1 MSEDPQKT
9 LVQFRLHQADETL
22 QEAEALLGQSFLR
35 GAINRAYYAM
45 FYAVLALAVVK
56 ALTTSK
62 HSGLISFFDREFIRT
77 KIFRQE
83 LSQSIHLAFQ
93 RRQESDY
100 GDVFT
105 VSQEEATRTILEAQI
120 FVKTITNYLE
130 VSNRE

>member
-1 MSEDPQKT
+1 MSESPQKD
-9 LVQFRLHQADETL
+9 LVDYRLRQAYETI
-22 QEAEALLGQSFLR
+22 QEADALLSQSFLR

-56 ALTTSK
+56 GLTTSK
-62 HSGLISFFDREFIRT
+62 HSGVIAFLDREFIRT
-77 KIFRQE
+77 QILPKE

-105 VSQEEATRTILEAQI
+105 VGQDEAVKMISEAKS
-120 FVKTITNYLE
+120 FVNAISSYLKA
-130 VSNRE
+130 